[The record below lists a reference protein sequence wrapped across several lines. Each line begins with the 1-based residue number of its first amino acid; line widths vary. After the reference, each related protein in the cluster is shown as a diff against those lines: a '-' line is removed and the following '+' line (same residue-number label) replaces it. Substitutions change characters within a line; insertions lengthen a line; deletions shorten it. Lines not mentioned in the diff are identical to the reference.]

1 MGDDADDFK
10 LVKTDALEFA
20 DFDDSSLFSAN
31 PGPQDKKS
39 KADFVFLCG
48 CKENSGKP
56 CLEVFPL
63 EELMHAFMLLNIH
76 GGEMAY

>member
-1 MGDDADDFK
+1 MPW
-10 LVKTDALEFA
+10 
-20 DFDDSSLFSAN
+20 SLLTSMTAAYY

-48 CKENSGKP
+48 CKENSEKP

-63 EELMHAFMLLNIH
+63 EELMNAFMLLNVH
-76 GGEMAY
+76 RGEMAY